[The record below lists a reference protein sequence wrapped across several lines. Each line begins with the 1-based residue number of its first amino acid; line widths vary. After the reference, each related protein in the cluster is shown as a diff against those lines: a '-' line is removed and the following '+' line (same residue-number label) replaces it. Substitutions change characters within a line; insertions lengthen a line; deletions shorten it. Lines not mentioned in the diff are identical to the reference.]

1 MCLDCERPA
10 GIPLWMPCEYKISRD
25 HPFPLRHSSRTLTD
39 WHRLRQPRRN
49 PYHGVLQ
56 LILDDLQNDKSAWP
70 FIKPVDTSVVQDYD
84 QIIDHPMGMS
94 HSPYRRR
101 SCLDCA
107 R

>member
-1 MCLDCERPA
+1 
-10 GIPLWMPCEYKISRD
+10 
-25 HPFPLRHSSRTLTD
+25 
-39 WHRLRQPRRN
+39 
-49 PYHGVLQ
+49 
-56 LILDDLQNDKSAWP
+56 LQNDKSAWP